1 VDLAGSPTINGT
13 LTLPVSPQAGLL
25 VVGAHTLTL
34 NGPAI
39 AGTAANL
46 ATTLSSSLVFG
57 GSASGIN
64 IPSSVAALGG
74 LTLNNAR
81 GATLNHDLVIGT
93 QLALTSGALIGGSYL
108 VDVRN
113 TSNSSVTRGTGWVI
127 GMLQKAFAVGASQSF
142 TYWVGDGTACRQI
155 ELSSMNVSEAG
166 SARYQLIPAVQPQ
179 LATSGLNAL
188 KTLPFYWRRTA
199 VDRLTVESQTVTDYF
214 ITADVPS
221 GASASRFV
229 VRGWTG
235 TVWGNQPVAARTAT
249 SVTVNSMLPPR
260 ASDANAVAEFTAGEP
275 LASQIVVTLPDQTFT
290 PGTGN
295 SGTVSAQI
303 AGTSFNLKLSA
314 VDPFKIIDTNYS
326 GLVAISYSG
335 PSTSPGGSTTVYTA
349 DVTFAN
355 GQVISVPTL
364 LKAAETT
371 TITASGGG
379 LTGAASSSLTVGPGT
394 VAAGTSTVA
403 AAPASVAADGVTLST
418 TTATLLDA
426 YGNPVAGKAVSLA
439 KTSGAGSPTITTTQ
453 GTTDSSGVATFT
465 VQSTTAAANGFT
477 AKDTTDSDLAITQTA
492 TVTFTAGALDHF
504 AISEITGSKT
514 AGTPITG
521 VTLRAQDAN
530 DNTVTGFAGSVTCG
544 GTAGVTGNSGNFNSG
559 VLSGVS
565 FTPTVAGNS
574 LTFTVDDGNGHT
586 GSTTIPTVGAG
597 ALHHYQ
603 VVMIRPVYK
612 LVAFNTVVTA
622 QDQYGNTVTT
632 ASATVTPSSSNGGAA
647 FTPTSV
653 APSSGVANFSTLFS
667 VNAANVTITAS
678 SSTPTI
684 TGTSDPFNV
693 VDRDGSYQSKQT
705 GNWSDSSTWEANQ
718 SGSWQPTNSPPLG
731 GETIF
736 IKPGTVVT
744 VTIATTPTVQR
755 VHVDGILVIDSS
767 AVFTVASGSSPSFEV
782 HNRLENSGTLTINS
796 GAIFDVMGSGIIY
809 TNSNGDV
816 VPSGGTPYPVAGL
829 LQNAGTITKTGSLIF
844 LANSTYQH
852 NFTEAEGTIP
862 TATTWGVNSTC
873 EIIGYTSNTTT
884 PSGLGQSFQNFV
896 WNCPGQL
903 GHISLGSGFTAANNF
918 TASSTGSGS
927 LAVVLGADLAVAN
940 ATTVA
945 AGAALY
951 CGTYKLT
958 GGSFTLEAGGNLGIG
973 STDGITAGTSFG
985 NIQTA
990 TRSFSAGGHYVYNG
1004 SAAQATGDGLP
1015 SLVDDLTIDNSA
1027 GVTLRKR

>member
-1 VDLAGSPTINGT
+1 MQS
-13 LTLPVSPQAGLL
+13 
-25 VVGAHTLTL
+25 LTL
-34 NGPAI
+34 NR
-39 AGTAANL
+39 AGGV
-46 ATTLSSSLVFG
+46 TLSSSLDINGSLTLTTGELVTGANQVNLAAAATWTRTSGWVNGTLQMDFNPGSSQAFTFPIG
-57 GSASGIN
+57 GQSYYRPVVLANLNVTTAGTLAAVVTAAAGNHPQISGSGIN
-64 IPSSVAALGG
+64 PSHDVTRYWTLTPGGG
-74 LTLNNAR
+74 LAVGTFGVTFTFDATDVSS
-81 GATLNHDLVIGT
+81 GATYANFVIRKY
-93 QLALTSGALIGGSYL
+93 TSGTWSATTTGT
-108 VDVRN
+108 R
-113 TSNSSVTRGTGWVI
+113 TSTT
-127 GMLQKAFAVGASQSF
+127 
-142 TYWVGDGTACRQI
+142 TA
-155 ELSSMNVSEAG
+155 
-166 SARYQLIPAVQPQ
+166 
-179 LATSGLNAL
+179 ATSLNS
-188 KTLPFYWRRTA
+188 FG
-199 VDRLTVESQTVTDYF
+199 DF
-214 ITADVPS
+214 IIGDPE
-221 GASASRFV
+221 ASR
-229 VRGWTG
+229 
-235 TVWGNQPVAARTAT
+235 
-249 SVTVNSMLPPR
+249 M
-260 ASDANAVAEFTAGEP
+260 
-275 LASQIVVTLPDQTFT
+275 IVTLPGGPYT
-290 PGTGN
+290 
-295 SGTVSAQI
+295 
-303 AGTSFNLKLSA
+303 AGTAFSLTLSA
-314 VDPFKIIDTNYS
+314 VDVFNTVDATYAGVKT
-326 GLVAISYSG
+326 ISYSG
-335 PSTSPGGSTTVYTA
+335 PGASPSGAAPVYSTA
-349 DVTFAN
+349 VTFAN
-355 GQVISVPTL
+355 GQVASVPTT

-379 LTGAASSSLTVGPGT
+379 LTGAASSSLSVGPGT

-403 AAPASVAADGVTLST
+403 ATPASVAADGVTLST